1 MGGCFANSRVCKI
14 MCVENENEIRK
25 LTEEEV
31 NDILKAAKSIN
42 AIMPELRELNI
53 LVRNN
58 ARSIDREIEER
69 KGGDIEIKNN
79 YIKRFDKVDN
89 ALSVINQKIGKITT
103 SISDKII
110 NTTKDQNKFLR
121 NMLIIFLSCSLV
133 IFISIIWEEAFTYI
147 KSLFP

>member
-1 MGGCFANSRVCKI
+1 MGGRSVNSGICKV

-31 NDILKAAKSIN
+31 DDILKAAKSIN

-69 KGGDIEIKNN
+69 KDGDIEIKDN

-89 ALSVINQKIGKITT
+89 GLSVINQKIGKITT
-103 SISDKII
+103 GISDKII